1 MAANNRVERRE
12 QNRILTYI
20 ICGSVTLGIL
30 ADSLIGDFPLDIFR
44 FPLNI
49 LTMVLWLSGVI
60 VLHNN
65 RTSSKI
71 TKCLLST
78 KATWISLL
86 IMAMMGVVLGL
97 QVEPA
102 SDSWSAV
109 IAIIFVLTQL
119 SLVILRGWRNSM
131 GIRWRYSITHVGL
144 WIALCAGF
152 WGAPDREQ
160 LRIAV
165 SQSATNEAYTME
177 GGLSPL
183 PYSMELHDWDIEYSD
198 NGIATHYEAQ
208 IMIDDKLQT
217 LRVNHPYNRTLGE
230 KIYLVSHGT
239 TSNEET
245 YFVIEVV
252 KEPWQWLSATGI
264 VMLIFGAILMF
275 IGGPRRETKKAMQ
288 L

>member
-1 MAANNRVERRE
+1 
-12 QNRILTYI
+12 
-20 ICGSVTLGIL
+20 
-30 ADSLIGDFPLDIFR
+30 
-44 FPLNI
+44 
-49 LTMVLWLSGVI
+49 
-60 VLHNN
+60 
-65 RTSSKI
+65 
-71 TKCLLST
+71 
-78 KATWISLL
+78 
-86 IMAMMGVVLGL
+86 
-97 QVEPA
+97 
-102 SDSWSAV
+102 
-109 IAIIFVLTQL
+109 
-119 SLVILRGWRNSM
+119 
-131 GIRWRYSITHVGL
+131 
-144 WIALCAGF
+144 
-152 WGAPDREQ
+152 
-160 LRIAV
+160 
-165 SQSATNEAYTME
+165 ME

-198 NGIATHYEAQ
+198 NGTATHYEAQ

-230 KIYLVSHGT
+230 KIYIVSHGT